1 MIHKKFVQN
10 LAQNSN
16 LKQNVEKCERVEVD
30 TVHMT
35 TLAGGIL
42 VTNYHD
48 SGRKVSK
55 SSLDR
60 GRKQNRPL
68 PQTAVDT

>member
-1 MIHKKFVQN
+1 MSIFTINYYAKPFCGVQ
-10 LAQNSN
+10 
-16 LKQNVEKCERVEVD
+16 V
-30 TVHMT
+30 MT
-35 TLAGGIL
+35 TLAGGFL

-60 GRKQNRPL
+60 GRKRKRPL
-68 PQTAVDT
+68 HQTAVDAWHG